1 MSSPQSMSVDQ
12 VAVAFYSLATSLFL
26 LDANSFSGSLDEKF
40 RDEDR
45 SYIWLW
51 SFPVKMR
58 ELYDGIFSKRAPHF
72 EHLPDFCCMTWL
84 PIGWHASRLLQGN
97 THMMYFLLTAV
108 LLRWF
113 LLYSRLELV
122 VMIQMLRDC
131 LLFACWRLMGCFRW
145 LEISVVVVDLKIL
158 AKINSS
164 RLFLGSPSLLHL
176 DLIKQ
181 DKGAPTSLS
190 TR

>member
-72 EHLPDFCCMTWL
+72 EHLPDFCCMMVRDFCGGCRFEDL
-84 PIGWHASRLLQGN
+84 GQDQLKQVISRVSQLI
-97 THMMYFLLTAV
+97 T
-108 LLRWF
+108 
-113 LLYSRLELV
+113 SRSYKARQRCSNFTFNSV
-122 VMIQMLRDC
+122 SYYVM
-131 LLFACWRLMGCFRW
+131 LF
-145 LEISVVVVDLKIL
+145 
-158 AKINSS
+158 
-164 RLFLGSPSLLHL
+164 H
-176 DLIKQ
+176 
-181 DKGAPTSLS
+181 
-190 TR
+190 